1 MNNFPDDEVAI
12 SIQGMRCSYGSFE
25 AVKGIDLRIRHGEFF
40 ALLGTNGAGKTTSME
55 TLEGHRAASAGKVRV
70 LGADPFRQK
79 AALRPRVGIM
89 LQEAGFADDLTVQET
104 VDLWLRLSSVPGSK
118 KDHKSLAS
126 RSLETLELSA
136 KASVRVKQLSGG
148 QRRRLDL
155 VLATVNRPE
164 VLFLD
169 EPTTGLDPESRA
181 RTWSVIGDLHRNGT
195 TVLLTTHYLEEAT
208 QLAER
213 LAIMHEGEL
222 ALTGSVSEVLAS
234 EPAIVSFSVPP
245 STDLGTLGLGQTVHT
260 ETTELRVTIR
270 THQLQADLHALLSWA
285 NSRNL
290 QLDRLSASEASLDE
304 VFRRISSNRSGL
316 GNPES
321 ISPAHELETAR

>member
-12 SIQGMRCSYGSFE
+12 ATQGMRCSYGSFE

-40 ALLGTNGAGKTTSME
+40 ALLGTNGAGKTTTME
-55 TLEGHRAASAGKVRV
+55 TLEGHRPATAGTVSV

-79 AALRPRVGIM
+79 AALRPRLGIM
-89 LQEAGFADDLTVQET
+89 LQEAGFADDLTVRET
-104 VDLWLRLSSVPGSK
+104 VDLWLRLSSGAGSK
-118 KDHKSLAS
+118 QRRQSTTEQ
-126 RSLETLELSA
+126 SLETLELSS

-155 VLATVNRPE
+155 VLATANRPE
-164 VLFLD
+164 LLFLD

-181 RTWSVIGDLHRNGT
+181 RTWSVIRELHNSGT

-234 EPAIVSFSVPP
+234 EPALLSFSVP
-245 STDLGTLGLGQTVHT
+245 SDTSLAELNLGQSVVT
-260 ETTELRVTIR
+260 EAAELRVSIR
-270 THQLQADLHALLSWA
+270 THQLQADLRALLNWA
-285 NSRNL
+285 DERRL
-290 QLDRLSASEASLDE
+290 RLDRLNASEASLDE
-304 VFRRISSNRSGL
+304 VFRRISSRQS
-316 GNPES
+316 
-321 ISPAHELETAR
+321 SPDNSALKPSANDLEVAR

>member
-12 SIQGMRCSYGSFE
+12 SAEGMRCSYGSFE

-40 ALLGTNGAGKTTSME
+40 ALLGTNGAGKTTTME

-70 LGADPFRQK
+70 LAADPFQQK
-79 AALRPRVGIM
+79 GSLRPRVGIM

-104 VDLWLRLSSVPGSK
+104 VDLWLSLSSVPGSK
-118 KDHKSLAS
+118 KDHKSLTS

-136 KASVRVKQLSGG
+136 KATVRVKQLSGG

-181 RTWSVIGDLHRNGT
+181 RTWSVIRDLHRNGT

-208 QLAER
+208 QLADR
-213 LAIMHEGEL
+213 LAIMHEGQL

-234 EPAIVSFSVPP
+234 EPALVRFSVPLN
-245 STDLGTLGLGQTVHT
+245 TDLETLGLPRKVIT
-260 ETTELRVTIR
+260 EGAELRVTIR
-270 THQLQADLHALLSWA
+270 THQLQADLHTLLSWA
-285 NSRNL
+285 SSRQL
-290 QLDRLSASEASLDE
+290 TLDRLNASEASLDE
-304 VFRRISSNRSGL
+304 VFRRISL
-316 GNPES
+316 GQGQPAGTSPE
-321 ISPAHELETAR
+321 HELETSK